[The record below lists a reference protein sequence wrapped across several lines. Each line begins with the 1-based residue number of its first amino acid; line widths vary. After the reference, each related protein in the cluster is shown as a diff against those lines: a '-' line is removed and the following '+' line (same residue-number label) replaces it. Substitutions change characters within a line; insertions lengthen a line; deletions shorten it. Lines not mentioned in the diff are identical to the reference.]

1 MMGCTWR
8 SRDCLKVRLT
18 HQKARA
24 RMMPSGKPRSRSE
37 YMPPSPKALR
47 GPMVPQSTEAVKN
60 ELTCGHVNLL
70 GALLVHTSGI
80 DIWKFSTPVQTK
92 VDTKVAT
99 ICTANASRGGT
110 YSRQRVSHFCPLLLF
125 PNPKHPLV
133 GGKV

>member
-8 SRDCLKVRLT
+8 SHDCLKVRLT

-70 GALLVHTSGI
+70 GALLVLTSGI
-80 DIWKFSTPVQTK
+80 GIWKFNTPVQTK

-99 ICTANASRGGT
+99 ICTANASRGET
-110 YSRQRVSHFCPLLLF
+110 NNHQQDRQKRPLLLF

-133 GGKV
+133 